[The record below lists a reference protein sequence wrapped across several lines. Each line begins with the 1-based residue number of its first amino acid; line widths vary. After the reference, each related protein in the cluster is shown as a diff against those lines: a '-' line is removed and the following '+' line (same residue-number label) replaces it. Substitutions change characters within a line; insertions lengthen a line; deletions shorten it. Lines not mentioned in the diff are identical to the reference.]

1 MILPETR
8 KALQDVGKGIISE
21 AQYNLA
27 TRKANA
33 SKELSESLRYWITE
47 TKRGITL
54 NLGARAPGNKYAI
67 YADQGRGPG
76 KMPPISK
83 IEAWVKIKPLKLR
96 DLKTGRFQK
105 RTPARMR
112 SVAFLIARKIGR
124 EGTEGSKYFTDA
136 LKTYEPEI
144 EAIKGVIRSEIRAMI
159 RRPR

>member
-1 MILPETR
+1 MILPQTKE
-8 KALQDVGKGIISE
+8 ALQQVGKSIIAE
-21 AQYNLA
+21 ARYNLA

-33 SKELSESLRYWITE
+33 SKDLSESLRYWITE
-47 TKRGITL
+47 TRSGITL

-76 KMPPISK
+76 KMPPLAK

-105 RTPARMR
+105 VTPARIR
-112 SVAFLIARKIGR
+112 SAAFLIARKIGR
-124 EGTEGSKYFTDA
+124 EGTEGSRFFSDA
-136 LKTYEPEI
+136 VKTYQPEI
-144 EAIKGVIRSEIRAMI
+144 EAVKQTVKQDIKAML